1 MPSPEEA
8 STSTTPPETFKELG
22 LIDPL
27 LEALDKINFTKPTE
41 IQQQALPHALEGR
54 DIIGVAETGSGKTA
68 AFALPILQKLWDE
81 PKGLFA
87 CILAPTRE
95 LAYQIAQQFESLGSA
110 MGVRSLVL
118 VGGMDR
124 MQQAVGLAKRPH
136 IIVAT
141 PGRLNDHLQNTKG
154 FSLRS
159 LKFLVMDEADRL
171 LDMDFGPEIDQILKV
186 IPKERTTY
194 LFSATMTTKVAK
206 LQRASLVNPIRV
218 EVSSKYQTVST
229 LLQYYLLV
237 PLVHKDV
244 HLIYLANHL
253 ASNSIMIFT
262 RTVHDAQRLSIM
274 LRSLGFPAVPLH
286 GQLSQSQR
294 LGALGKFKSGDR
306 KLLVATDVASRR
318 SSYSGL
324 DLPSVDIVINFDIPT
339 HSKDYIHRVGRTAR
353 AGRSGKSITMVTQYD
368 VELVQRIEKV
378 IDKKME
384 LWPTDKEEVMLLKER
399 VDEAARLAINELK
412 EEAKAGGKKR
422 KREDGVGRD
431 ERDRDDDVVEAGVP
445 KKRHSKKGR

>member
-41 IQQQALPHALEGR
+41 IQQEALPHALEGR

-206 LQRASLVNPIRV
+206 LQRASLINPIRV

-306 KLLVATDVASRR
+306 KLLVATDVASR
-318 SSYSGL
+318 GL

-368 VELVQRIEKV
+368 VELIQRIEKV

-399 VDEAARLAINELK
+399 ADEAARLAINELK

-422 KREDGVGRD
+422 RREDGVGRD

-445 KKRHSKKGR
+445 RKRHSKKGR